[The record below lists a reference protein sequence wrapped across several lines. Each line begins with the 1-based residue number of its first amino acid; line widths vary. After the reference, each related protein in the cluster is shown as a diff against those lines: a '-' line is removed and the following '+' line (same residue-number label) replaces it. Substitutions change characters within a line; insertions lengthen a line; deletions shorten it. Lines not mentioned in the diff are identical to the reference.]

1 MNPNIENMLLW
12 EVIKNQI
19 RGNTIQYSSIKKKAK
34 NDKIKEIESTL
45 YQLETQFN
53 VNPNQNIK
61 MLIDEKKQDLDKEL
75 EWKTKGAMIRSRARW
90 SEEGEGQQN
99 TS

>member
-19 RGNTIQYSSIKKKAK
+19 RGNTIQYSSIKQKAK
-34 NDKIKEIESTL
+34 NEKIKEIESTL

-75 EWKTKGAMIRSRARW
+75 EWKTKG
-90 SEEGEGQQN
+90 Q
-99 TS
+99 